1 MVTRAPKE
9 QPQKKEFAS
18 QDLRDLRAALG
29 KLEQIKIEGKY
40 RSRFD
45 QFLEKM
51 NIIKFSDGE
60 MVVTNPQGYH
70 HWNEI
75 HSYMQSQDWYAL
87 QDTFQQFPEEKEAFT
102 AMVRSNRPN
111 FTIKRMPQV
120 ADYE

>member
-1 MVTRAPKE
+1 MARFKE
-9 QPQKKEFAS
+9 NKPAQKKEVGS
-18 QDLRDLRAALG
+18 EDLRALRAALSNL
-29 KLEQIKIEGKY
+29 KTFEAVM
-40 RSRFD
+40 
-45 QFLEKM
+45 EKM
-51 NIIKFSDGE
+51 NIIKFSNGE

-120 ADYE
+120 TQ